1 MEQLFT
7 SGRIGQRSTTNRLAA
22 QPMEGNCG
30 GAGGAVSELCLE
42 KYRQQAKGK
51 WGIIIAEAISVTP
64 NSLARK
70 DALVMSRQNL
80 DGFKRLVDAVK
91 QINPDTVLLFQ
102 ITHSGPVSNPTF
114 SEKVCVTPG
123 GEGRY
128 LPTDEIARIKD
139 AFVECSL
146 LSEAAGADGIDFK
159 ICHGYLCAE
168 LLRPANNRNDKWGG
182 SFENR
187 TRFLREGIAEIAA
200 RRKSK
205 DFILGSR
212 FSMYEGIRGGCGT
225 TSSEEIIENL
235 TEMKQLIELMG
246 TMGMDYINVSAGI
259 PAKTPIITRPVPI
272 AELMYLHHLRYT
284 RFAKE
289 TLQAIGSDTKVI
301 GSAYSVLQERA
312 LPVAEEMLEK
322 NYADF
327 IGWGRQT
334 LADPLMPVKLMNN
347 EKVDY
352 CIACSGC
359 SKMMI
364 KQIEVGCMMFNPYYK
379 EYWKQSTN

>member
-1 MEQLFT
+1 MKQLFT
-7 SGRIGQRSTTNRLAA
+7 PCKIGRRIAVNRFVA
-22 QPMEGNCG
+22 QPMEGNCAN
-30 GAGGAVSELCLE
+30 AGGSVSELCLE

-64 NSLARK
+64 NSLGRK
-70 DALVMSRQNL
+70 DALVMNRQNL
-80 DGFKRLVDAVK
+80 DSFKRLVDTVK
-91 QINPDTVLLFQ
+91 NINPEALVLFQ
-102 ITHSGPVSNPTF
+102 ITHSGSVSNPDF
-114 SEKVCVTPG
+114 SEKVCVTPE

-128 LPTDEIARIKD
+128 LSADEVMQVKD
-139 AFVECSL
+139 AFVDCSL

-159 ICHGYLCAE
+159 ICHGYLGAE
-168 LLRPANNRNDKWGG
+168 LLRPSNNRSDKWGG

-225 TSSEEIIENL
+225 SAPEEIIENL
-235 TEMKQLIELMG
+235 SEMKEIIELMG
-246 TMGMDYINVSAGI
+246 KLEMDYINVSAGI
-259 PAKTPIITRPVPI
+259 PAKTPIITRPVPV

-289 TLQAIGSDTKVI
+289 TLQAVKANTQVI

-334 LADPLMPVKLMNN
+334 LADPLMPAKLMNN

-352 CIACSGC
+352 CTACSGC

-364 KQIEVGCMMFNPYYK
+364 KQINVGCIIFDAYYK
-379 EYWKQSTN
+379 EYWKSMN